1 MFSYD
6 SSLMRTLN
14 KITDIVILNVL
25 TLLLCIPIIT
35 AGAAITA
42 AHYTAL
48 KMRRDT
54 GNYVF
59 RNFFKSFKE
68 NFLQS
73 TLIWII
79 WLIFMGMSVFAMLVY
94 GNDTV
99 QSVMKGIILAAVLMA
114 LLAFVWIFPVQSKFV
129 NPIRRTIKN
138 SFFISIKFF
147 WRTLLMV
154 ITVVGWMFLCYQ
166 ILAWFGFGI
175 LWFYFFFALSIP
187 IYICAM
193 IYDKPFEKLEE
204 QVMASMGAEEET
216 IDEDDIIMR
225 DESRYA
231 LPDAEEK

>member
-6 SSLMRTLN
+6 GSLMRTLN

-25 TLLLCIPIIT
+25 TFLFCLPIIT

-54 GNYVF
+54 GNYVL

-73 TLIWII
+73 TLIWIL
-79 WLIFMGMSVFAMLVY
+79 WMIFMGMSAFAMLVY
-94 GNDTV
+94 GNDTM
-99 QSVMKGIILAAVLMA
+99 QSIMKGIILAAVLMA
-114 LLAFVWIFPVQSKFV
+114 LMASVWLFPVQSKFI

-147 WRTLLMV
+147 WRTLLMMIV
-154 ITVVGWMFLCYQ
+154 VVGWIVLCYL
-166 ILAWFGFGI
+166 ILAAFGFGI

-216 IDEDDIIMR
+216 NEDDIIMH